1 MSHVVKMKVKVTNL
15 EIMEKVCERMGGTF
29 LRDQKTYRWY
39 NSWQDDYSAE
49 DAAYRQGV
57 DVKDYGKC
65 LHALSFKGCKYDVG
79 LIAAQDG
86 NGYELIYDVWD
97 KSLAA
102 KMGAEAKFFE
112 AAYAIEGF
120 IYAANESAYDVVET
134 VNEQG
139 EVVLTATESVYA

>member
-1 MSHVVKMKVKVTNL
+1 MSHVVKMKVKVMNL

-29 LRDQKTYRWY
+29 KRNQRSYKWFNRWV
-39 NSWQDDYSAE
+39 DDYSAE

-57 DVKDYGKC
+57 KPEDYGKC
-65 LHALSFKGCKYDVG
+65 LHAISFKDCQYEVG
-79 LIAAQDG
+79 LIASQDG
-86 NGYELIYDVWD
+86 DGYELIYDVWD
-97 KSLAA
+97 KSLAV
-102 KMGAEAKFFE
+102 KMGVEAKAFE

-120 IYAANESAYDVVET
+120 IYAANESAYDVIET

>member
-39 NSWQDDYSAE
+39 NEWVNDYSKA
-49 DAAYRQGV
+49 DAAYLQGV
-57 DVKDYGKC
+57 KPEDYGKC
-65 LHALSFKGCKYDVG
+65 LHAISFKGCKYDVG
-79 LIAAQDG
+79 LIAARDG
-86 NGYELIYDVWD
+86 DGCELIYDVWD

-102 KMGAEAKFFE
+102 KMGPEAKLFE

-139 EVVLTATESVYA
+139 EVVLTATESAYA